1 MDNCLSIKSI
11 AAGTSAIKPVECAGN
26 LAAWF
31 ENHMSMLSEFVFCG
45 QLELFLAK
53 IPSGK

>member
-1 MDNCLSIKSI
+1 MTMRLNSYQQLSKVSIESI

-31 ENHMSMLSEFVFCG
+31 ENHMSMDTHAVRVCSL
-45 QLELFLAK
+45 
-53 IPSGK
+53 